1 MMTLARGP
9 VGRVLSVILAVW
21 FSFVAMQPA
30 TAEPCPHHEPALAL
44 LAMRMRHGNGQMAHD
59 MMGHAGHQAPAGSHN
74 DSRQDSHN
82 GLRRHGAPESGHQ
95 HHGCTC
101 LGACSASV
109 VVAIVPTQIVAAPIP
124 AIVAVEVD
132 GPTARIFP
140 RLPTPHFLPFANGP
154 PVRAI

>member
-1 MMTLARGP
+1 M
-9 VGRVLSVILAVW
+9 GRVLSAILAVW
-21 FSFVAMQPA
+21 FSFVAIQPA

-44 LAMRMRHGNGQMAHD
+44 LAMGMRHREGQLAHGL
-59 MMGHAGHQAPAGSHN
+59 MGHAGHQVNN
-74 DSRQDSHN
+74 DSHHDPHN
-82 GLRRHGAPESGHQ
+82 AVHGHGAPESGHQ
-95 HHGCTC
+95 HHSCTC

-132 GPTARIFP
+132 GSTARIFP